1 MLERLRDKVPV
12 VRAQSARALSRL
24 QDGGES
30 NDFSEDAITAAFI
43 QLLGAEKNKDVR
55 KAILGSLAI
64 SDHTIPYVVGVK
76 GGGGVKGVGPS
87 IDRSVRR
94 DISRRTSL
102 KDAVSH
108 PRRWSRVRRYDD
120 DDDV

>member
-64 SDHTIPYVVGVK
+64 SDHTIPYVVG
-76 GGGGVKGVGPS
+76 G
-87 IDRSVRR
+87 R
-94 DISRRTSL
+94 
-102 KDAVSH
+102 
-108 PRRWSRVRRYDD
+108 
-120 DDDV
+120 